1 MTTTPAT
8 THERYLQPEYTR
20 LLAAAR
26 RSLERT
32 GGRLDG
38 TISVSAPTDAERE
51 AIIGLTGTYRPP
63 GTAKITIR
71 LADLDAAIRTATGS
85 PLAEVLTRAG
95 GPLRNRPA
103 EKAALQHARTQ
114 LLAQAES
121 SPLHSTRPW
130 YRVWLSNLAT
140 DGTLTT
146 LINKGDTSALAH
158 AVRVLEHLDAR
169 AAGTPPLMLPALAE
183 IATGDTKAL
192 NPGRGPLP
200 NLVLRALAH
209 AHSASVPSTAEERRE
224 LWDAF
229 DVIVDDLASR
239 VLVLNLPAHG
249 QGLGEWLTGAA
260 SYGTP
265 FHITLHQLVTLPITV
280 SLPTVYVC
288 ENPAVLRRA
297 AQELGPESPPLI
309 CAEGR
314 PSTAFHRLART
325 ITHGGG
331 TLHYHGDFDWPGI
344 DMTSQLIN
352 LYNARPWMMTAAD
365 YNTGIAQD
373 DDHIRLRGKP
383 QPTPWDPELAAAM
396 RRADQALYE
405 EAVADALLDGLT
417 VRKTGR

>member
-8 THERYLQPEYTR
+8 ARERYLQPEYTR

-32 GGRLDG
+32 GGSLDG

-51 AIIGLTGTYRPP
+51 ALIGLTGTYRPP
-63 GTAKITIR
+63 GTAKITVR
-71 LADLDAAIRTATGS
+71 LADLDAAIRTATGAT
-85 PLAEVLTRAG
+85 LAGLLTQAG

-103 EKAALQHARTQ
+103 ERAALQNARTQ
-114 LLAQAES
+114 LLTQAES
-121 SPLHSTRPW
+121 SPLHARHAW
-130 YRVWLSNLAT
+130 YRAWLSGVAA

-146 LINKGDTSALAH
+146 LINKGDTSALAR

-169 AAGTPPLMLPALAE
+169 SADTPPLMLPALAE
-183 IATGDTKAL
+183 TVTGDTKAL
-192 NPGRGPLP
+192 NHGRGPLP
-200 NLVLRALAH
+200 GLVLRALAQ
-209 AHSASVPSTAEERRE
+209 AHSVPLPSTAEERRE

-260 SYGTP
+260 AYGTP

-280 SLPTVYVC
+280 SLPIVYAC

-297 AQELGPESPPLI
+297 AQELGPDSPPLI

-314 PSTAFHRLART
+314 PSTAFHRLTRT
-325 ITHGGG
+325 ITDGGG

-344 DMTSQLIN
+344 DMTNQLISRH
-352 LYNARPWMMTAAD
+352 NARPWTMTAAD
-365 YNTGIAQD
+365 YRTGIAQD
-373 DDHIRLRGKP
+373 DHIPLRGKP
-383 QPTPWDPELAAAM
+383 HPTPWDPELADTMKHAN
-396 RRADQALYE
+396 RALYE
-405 EAVADALLDGLT
+405 EAVADTLLDNLT
-417 VRKTGR
+417 ASRAET